1 MTNWPKIS
9 IITPSYNQGVFL
21 EQTIR
26 SVLEQDYPNLEYIII
41 DGDSTDTSVDI
52 IKKYDDKL
60 AYWVSEKDNG
70 QTDAIN
76 KGFKRSTGE
85 IVAWLNSDD
94 VYCPGT
100 LQAVADAF
108 LADPNLDFVFG
119 NKLAVDENEITFRD
133 DRHTRF
139 SFAALILQ
147 GSILSQCASFWKR
160 KLFEKHGY
168 LDESLRFC
176 MDYEFFCRIGQ
187 HIKTRHIRKN
197 FAKFRWHSDSKSST
211 IQDVRLDE
219 HNMIKNRYLK
229 SACHGFPPA
238 IVLLW
243 TFIYRA
249 FWYVLQGDALYVGR
263 GICRRILPRS
273 LRPKWL

>member
-41 DGDSTDTSVDI
+41 DGGSTDTSVDI
-52 IKKYDDKL
+52 IKKYADKL
-60 AYWVSEKDNG
+60 AYWVSEKDQG

-76 KGFKRSTGE
+76 KGFKKSTGE

-94 VYCPGT
+94 VYCPDT

-108 LADPNLDFVFG
+108 RADPNLDFVFG

-187 HIKTRHIRKN
+187 HIKTRYVRKN

-229 SACHGFPPA
+229 SACHGFPPSIA
-238 IVLLW
+238 LLG

-249 FWYVLQGDALYVGR
+249 FWYVLQGDAIYVGR
-263 GICRRILPRS
+263 GICRRILPHS